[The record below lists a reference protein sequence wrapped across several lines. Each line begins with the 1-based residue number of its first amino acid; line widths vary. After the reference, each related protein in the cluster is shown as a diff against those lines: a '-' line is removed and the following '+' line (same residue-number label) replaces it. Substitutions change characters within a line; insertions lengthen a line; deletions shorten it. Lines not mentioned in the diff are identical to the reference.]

1 MHQEGTAA
9 PHRAASTRVLQPGR
23 TFLRRMIELSKS
35 VWELHYMIRLNESFW
50 SDLRWWELFLPAW
63 NGVGMMAGVVPERFV
78 ATITS
83 DASGSWGCGAYLS
96 SGEWFQLCWPDSWK
110 AVNITVKELLPI
122 VLGAALWG
130 KQWRGR
136 CRCDNAAIVDIL
148 KAGRSKDERVMHLMQ
163 SLFFFLASYN
173 IVLVG
178 EHIAGVNNGA
188 ADALSRDDVHSFRLQ
203 VPEAQPTPTGIPADL
218 WDCLVVNRP
227 DWTSPSWMKVLA
239 GSLARE

>member
-1 MHQEGTAA
+1 
-9 PHRAASTRVLQPGR
+9 
-23 TFLRRMIELSKS
+23 
-35 VWELHYMIRLNESFW
+35 
-50 SDLRWWELFLPAW
+50 
-63 NGVGMMAGVVPERFV
+63 MAGVVPERFV
-78 ATITS
+78 ATVTS
-83 DASGSWGCGAYLS
+83 DASGSWGCGVYLS

-130 KQWRGR
+130 KQWRGGAVR
-136 CRCDNAAIVDIL
+136 CCCNNAAVVDIL
-148 KAGRSKDERVMHLMQ
+148 KAGRSKDEQVMHLMR

-178 EHIAGVNNGA
+178 EHIAGVNNRA

-203 VPEAQPTPTGIPADL
+203 VPKAQPTPTQQTCGIASM
-218 WDCLVVNRP
+218 VVNRP
-227 DWTSPSWMKVLA
+227 GWTSPGWMKALA